1 MTEFIAACKADATCT
16 HFHIGRGA
24 QGADGVEYWGNLV
37 TSCAKVNKWNPP
49 NNDQPRGS
57 LDTAYTIYRKQGATV
72 DPLTLYDGRSAEQ
85 KLVAN
90 MDAPPP
96 GYAIQLGMY
105 LGDCITNDACK
116 PYATIGAAATACNSK
131 GSACSG
137 IAKKTTGVYEIRAS
151 PPALLKTGTTE
162 LSYVKNPPISD
173 AGGTAM
179 AWAQNRVNNAL
190 AIAGRTCTQPG
201 EKPTCPVDG
210 AGGHGE
216 AACNARKDM
225 FDDLQNPILRN
236 LVINDGKNPGGAPPH
251 LQLRTESGKVNPK
264 GIGWLRIPTSN
275 VNNLVGGWSNPVQD
289 NVDGQTYEP
298 ETDVSLSYITLL
310 IANKYTAA
318 QCKEIFNIL
327 SPEGTIY
334 APKLSTGR
342 GFIFTKEG
350 HIRIWQD
357 GGTKNNVMYNP
368 FINMEDAT
376 GESDA
381 SGKTDTVS
389 DRLRFGDVR
398 TDLINTM
405 AQAEGA
411 QGIGSYTAGTR
422 INGPLFAMSS
432 RIVMNKAL
440 TYILYT
446 PDPTPSE
453 TSQYYLLY
461 NPIHGEEFKRFYQSI
476 LQANKTEE
484 TGIRYTSSW
493 GNGNAYPVDM
503 IRAYDRGN
511 CLSSIEVPSYNR
523 IIARYCNAFKIP
535 GQVAT
540 LSGSEVSHYA
550 DPLCPVMMGT
560 TSAIF
565 HFALGHNM
573 THESLRRKY
582 YRLSRTDTY
591 KEGYDQFM
599 MAASQFRGSQHP
611 ATSMS
616 WACDNHITS
625 GGDKNIQNYMN
636 DIGMFGQSN
645 TSFIQI
651 MGHAIVNNQT
661 AWVNDDKKQAIYRRV
676 SSAATRDG
684 AASATVDAAIAAE
697 ATAKADPLGKPV
709 CLVAAKSFTS
719 CTNVINIGGN
729 AIDSNLGQSS
739 VCGPRPAAIV
749 DGGDQLTEEEICEA
763 NPESC
768 VDKHECETAEGSY
781 QVGTGPAKAIIQY
794 SGCCY
799 GEGDGELLGAKP
811 SGGCGGTTQGS
822 SVTNQLKE
830 VPTNKSSAATI
841 TVMVEGLMEKIAKA
855 GKVGTTAKTAYPT
868 DLVIGA
874 AAEEISSKLASGVA
888 LKETIDADLD
898 AVTAV
903 ISDENTAALGKARED
918 ADKLAIVSTDLEK
931 LGSDMAI
938 LIATTY
944 MFGIKKMYLI
954 GGAIGLVVLILLIVL
969 LKK

>member
-1 MTEFIAACKADATCT
+1 
-16 HFHIGRGA
+16 
-24 QGADGVEYWGNLV
+24 
-37 TSCAKVNKWNPP
+37 
-49 NNDQPRGS
+49 
-57 LDTAYTIYRKQGATV
+57 
-72 DPLTLYDGRSAEQ
+72 
-85 KLVAN
+85 
-90 MDAPPP
+90 
-96 GYAIQLGMY
+96 
-105 LGDCITNDACK
+105 
-116 PYATIGAAATACNSK
+116 
-131 GSACSG
+131 
-137 IAKKTTGVYEIRAS
+137 
-151 PPALLKTGTTE
+151 
-162 LSYVKNPPISD
+162 
-173 AGGTAM
+173 
-179 AWAQNRVNNAL
+179 
-190 AIAGRTCTQPG
+190 
-201 EKPTCPVDG
+201 
-210 AGGHGE
+210 
-216 AACNARKDM
+216 
-225 FDDLQNPILRN
+225 
-236 LVINDGKNPGGAPPH
+236 
-251 LQLRTESGKVNPK
+251 
-264 GIGWLRIPTSN
+264 
-275 VNNLVGGWSNPVQD
+275 
-289 NVDGQTYEP
+289 
-298 ETDVSLSYITLL
+298 
-310 IANKYTAA
+310 
-318 QCKEIFNIL
+318 
-327 SPEGTIY
+327 
-334 APKLSTGR
+334 
-342 GFIFTKEG
+342 
-350 HIRIWQD
+350 
-357 GGTKNNVMYNP
+357 MYNP
-368 FINMEDAT
+368 FINMADAT
-376 GESDA
+376 GDDDA
-381 SGKTDTVS
+381 SGKTDNVG
-389 DRLRFGDVR
+389 DRLQFGTVR

-405 AQAEGA
+405 AQAAGA

-446 PDPTPSE
+446 PDITPSE

-476 LQANKTEE
+476 LQAKKTEE
-484 TGIRYTSSW
+484 TGPRYTSSW
-493 GNGNAYPVDM
+493 GNGNAYPVDR
-503 IRAYDRGN
+503 IRAYDRGD
-511 CLSSIEVPSYNR
+511 CLSSIEVPSYTR

-535 GQVAT
+535 GHVAT
-540 LSGSEVSHYA
+540 VSGSEVSHYA

-599 MAASQFRGSQHP
+599 MAANQFQGGQHP

-616 WACDNHITS
+616 WACDNHGIS
-625 GGDKNIQNYMN
+625 GASKDIQDYMS
-636 DIGMFGQSN
+636 DIGMFHKNN

-651 MGHAIVNNQT
+651 MGHAIVNRQT
-661 AWVNDDKKQAIYRRV
+661 AWVNDDTKQAIYRRV

-697 ATAKADPLGKPV
+697 AAAKADSLGKPV

-719 CTNVINIGGN
+719 CTNTINVAGSVS
-729 AIDSNLGQSS
+729 DSNLGQSS
-739 VCGPRPAAIV
+739 VCGPQPAHIAA
-749 DGGDQLTEEEICEA
+749 GTTPSLTDEEICEA

-768 VDKHECETAEGSY
+768 VDKHDCETAEGSEE
-781 QVGTGPAKAIIQY
+781 VGTGPANAIMQY

-799 GEGDGELLGAKP
+799 GEYDGELLGAKP
-811 SGGCGGTTQGS
+811 SGGCGGTAAGS
-822 SVTNQLKE
+822 SEANQLKE

-888 LKETIDADLD
+888 LGVAVTGDLD